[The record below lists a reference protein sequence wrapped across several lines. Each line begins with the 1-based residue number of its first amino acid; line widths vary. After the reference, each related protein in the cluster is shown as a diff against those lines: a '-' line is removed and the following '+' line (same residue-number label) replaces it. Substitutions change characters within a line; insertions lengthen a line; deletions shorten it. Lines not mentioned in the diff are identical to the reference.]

1 MEDIKTIDINNWPTQ
16 VEGLNYDYNKWQE
29 WRQMAETTF
38 KPMFPTGRFPFTPE
52 ERQKFKY
59 LYGTVFYPYES
70 VAKLVEAMDKEGY
83 DKICLCALRMWSY
96 RRTFELIV
104 DYTEEHIYEL
114 MKQANG
120 RIIGVAGYNPLRI
133 QESIEWIERAVTE
146 YGFKMVFAHPITFGL
161 RFNDK
166 KMYPLYAVCNKLG
179 VPVSIQVGHSAE
191 PLPSWVG
198 HPITVD
204 EVVLDFPDLK
214 INLSH
219 TGYPWR
225 LEWQDMLWKHP
236 NVYGDLAAYM
246 PSGLDKDTLDFINSG
261 IGRQKVMWGTNGF
274 GLKRGK
280 QEILAMDWK
289 DETKANVLRNN
300 ALRFLGLEE

>member
-1 MEDIKTIDINNWPTQ
+1 MEDIKAIDINNWPTQ

-29 WRQMAETTF
+29 WRQMAQTTF

-52 ERQKFKY
+52 EREQYKF
-59 LYGTVFYPYES
+59 LAGTVFYPYES
-70 VAKLVEAMDKEGY
+70 VDKLVEAMDKEGY
-83 DKICLCALRMWSY
+83 DQICLCALRMWSY
-96 RRTFELIV
+96 RRTFELIT
-104 DYTEEHIYEL
+104 DYKEEHIYDL
-114 MKQANG
+114 MKQSNG
-120 RIIGVAGYNPLRI
+120 RIIGVAGYNPFRI
-133 QESIEWIERAVTE
+133 QESLETIEKSVNE
-146 YGFKMVFAHPITFGL
+146 YGFKMVFAHPVTFGL
-161 RFNDK
+161 GFNDK
-166 KMYPLYAVCNKLG
+166 KMYPLYGLCNKMG
-179 VPVSIQVGHSAE
+179 IPVSIQVGHSAE

-225 LEWQDMLWKHP
+225 LEWQDMMWKHP

-261 IGRQKVMWGTNGF
+261 VGRQKVMWGTNGF

-280 QEILAMDWK
+280 QEIMQMDWK
-289 DETKANVLRNN
+289 DKTKVNVLRNN
-300 ALRFLGLEE
+300 AVKFLGLED

>member
-1 MEDIKTIDINNWPTQ
+1 MDDIKAIDINNWPTQ
-16 VEGLNYDYNKWQE
+16 VEGLNYDYNKFHE
-29 WRQMAETTF
+29 WRQMAQTTF

-52 ERQKFKY
+52 EREKFKY

-70 VAKLVEAMDKEGY
+70 VDKLVKAMDKEGY
-83 DKICLCALRMWSY
+83 DSVCLCALRMWSY

-104 DYTEEHIYEL
+104 DYTEEHIYDL

-120 RIIGVAGYNPLRI
+120 RIIGVAGYNPFRI
-133 QESIEWIERAVTE
+133 PESIEWIEKSVAE

-179 VPVSIQVGHSAE
+179 IPVSIQVGHSAE

-214 INLSH
+214 MNLSH

-246 PSGLDKDTLDFINSG
+246 PSGLDKETLDFINSG
-261 IGRQKVMWGTNGF
+261 VGRQKVMWGTNGF

-280 QEILAMDWK
+280 QEILGMDWK

-300 ALRFLGLEE
+300 AVRFLGLEE